1 MAFSKCNKCGRGLS
15 WGDICQSCASACC
28 GADATHSGL
37 VSPRCG
43 DGPIADKALHLYQ
56 LMKAV
61 NSDNAAGFVIVNG
74 ELVRIS
80 IRCRKDT
87 DHAHDGP

>member
-1 MAFSKCNKCGRGLS
+1 MAYYQCDKCNQFVSDRH
-15 WGDICQSCASACC
+15 ICPSGSSACC

-43 DGPIADKALHLYQ
+43 DGSIADKAIHLYR

-61 NSDNAAGFVIVNG
+61 KSDNAAGFVVVDG

-87 DHAHDGP
+87 DHAHDGL